1 MWTAVT
7 AQSQSEPWSVKAKST
22 PTGGLILR
30 ASFPRGKKAI
40 VMSDAIRWV
49 LCMGRYF
56 TTDLEVRYETK
67 ARVIEK
73 KERTKE
79 KADVL

>member
-1 MWTAVT
+1 
-7 AQSQSEPWSVKAKST
+7 
-22 PTGGLILR
+22 LR

-67 ARVIEK
+67 A
-73 KERTKE
+73 
-79 KADVL
+79 L